1 MKRGSSNKNLNM
13 NEILTHVNEI
23 PIRKNFIDKLPYD
36 PKLKVLLKNKRKTGI
51 LSEVLFWMLVR
62 ARSFHK
68 IDFDKQKIIGNYI
81 VDFYANNLGLVVEI
95 ENSKKGDDKIK
106 QEFLESLGLKVFKI
120 TDLDVKSKLTEVM
133 TELENFI
140 ILHYEIPATP
150 KI

>member
-1 MKRGSSNKNLNM
+1 M
-13 NEILTHVNEI
+13 NEILTHINEI
-23 PIRKNFIDKLPYD
+23 PIRRNSIDKLPYD

-51 LSEVLFWMLVR
+51 LSEVLFWMLIR

-95 ENSKKGDDKIK
+95 ENSKKGYDKIK

-120 TDLDVKSKLTEVM
+120 TDLDVKNKLTEVM